1 MDLELIASLIEEAMA
16 QRIEAAIEAV
26 KSGDSAAALENL
38 ERAHASLDS
47 ALNGLRLYHCPPQA
61 HGPFG

>member
-1 MDLELIASLIEEAMA
+1 MDLELIASLIEDAMA
-16 QRIEAAIEAV
+16 ERIEAAIQAIRA
-26 KSGDSAAALENL
+26 GDSAVALENL

-61 HGPFG
+61 HGIFG

>member
-1 MDLELIASLIEEAMA
+1 MDIELIASMIEEAMA
-16 QRIEAAIEAV
+16 QRIEAAIQAI

-47 ALNGLRLYHCPPQA
+47 ALNGLRLYHCAPQP
-61 HGPFG
+61 HGLFG